1 MGHTCYLKQYAASP
15 AGVWREKKEKRE
27 TGEERNGNLRCILCR
42 RMRCGFAGHAV
53 LACRQLVVRVVRP
66 RNRQHV
72 PPEHGG
78 LFRHTSTKGVAGV
91 FEGDSVRRGF
101 VVCGGEGKLPRLAV
115 VGLNHVSIE
124 TSDVARLRAF
134 YAHVVGLQELKRPDF
149 GFGGA
154 WLQLSPSVALHI
166 IERDPLKPEVRV
178 RARWCLSLLLQ
189 ERARPGMLALALAPA
204 MRA

>member
-1 MGHTCYLKQYAASP
+1 
-15 AGVWREKKEKRE
+15 
-27 TGEERNGNLRCILCR
+27 
-42 RMRCGFAGHAV
+42 MRCGFAGHAV
-53 LACRQLVVRVVRP
+53 LAFRQLVVRVVRP

-72 PPEHGG
+72 PLEHGG
-78 LFRHTSTKGVAGV
+78 LFSGRHACTKGVAGV

-101 VVCGGEGKLPRLAV
+101 VVCGGKVKLPRLAV

-134 YAHVVGLQELKRPDF
+134 YAQVVGLQELKRPDF

-189 ERARPGMLALALAPA
+189 ERARPGCCCL
-204 MRA
+204 R